1 MARGRRCR
9 WGGSRTGLLF
19 WLLASILPWSLH
31 ALDVDQL
38 KPSVLRVI
46 TSMGSGSAFV
56 VSSTDEG
63 CFLATNAHVVDGM
76 GTREVFLLRASTD
89 QTKVEAYKAE
99 IIWSNVHEDL
109 AILKAPALKAEPLV
123 LSNYPPKQVEEVY
136 SFGFPGVAD
145 DEKAQRELFRI
156 ILQSFVAGLFSQV
169 IDDPKVS
176 ATGLAEVSVSKGGV
190 RRLVK
195 GKWEARSPGP
205 DFLII
210 EHDVN
215 ITSGN
220 SGGPLL
226 NQCAQVVGINTQR
239 VFDPQ
244 MPVDVVRKSAH
255 TSILITAL
263 RSKGLPFMEA
273 KSPCSSPG
281 SSVQPAATVTP
292 VPIHGST
299 PSAAGTPAKPDP
311 PAASSAPLGP
321 ERSSRSSA
329 PPAGILL
336 LVVVV
341 LLLAAAAIG
350 LAVVAIVRRPAVIRE
365 TYTQFIRRGGAANQP
380 PLERSAGQPSPSLAH
395 ELRVQLDGLDPEA
408 APPGKLFIPLTLA
421 PGAGKIFLGR
431 KRSAVHFHLGN
442 SSISGQHAAVWC
454 DDQGRV
460 WVEDRNSSNGTMV
473 NGRHLAP
480 FVATTLNNGDVLRLG
495 DVALTLKVAYS
506 SDAHKL
512 Q

>member
-1 MARGRRCR
+1 MLRGGLCR
-9 WGGSRTGLLF
+9 GGNCTRLLLC
-19 WLLASILPWSLH
+19 LLASILTEPLH
-31 ALDVDQL
+31 ALDVDKL

-56 VSSTDEG
+56 VSSTDQG
-63 CFLATNAHVVDGM
+63 CFLATNAHVVDGT
-76 GTREVFLLRASTD
+76 GTREVFLLRASAD

-109 AILKAPALKAEPLV
+109 AILKATALKAEPLV

-226 NQCAQVVGINTQR
+226 NQCGEVVGINTQR

-244 MPVDVVRKSAH
+244 MPVDVVRKSSH

-263 RSKGLPFMEA
+263 RSKGLPFIEA

-281 SSVQPAATVTP
+281 SSAQPVATVTP

-299 PSAAGTPAKPDP
+299 PSATSTPAQPDP
-311 PAASSAPLGP
+311 PAASSAPPGP
-321 ERSSRSSA
+321 EPSSRSSA

-341 LLLAAAAIG
+341 LLLTAAAIG
-350 LAVVAIVRRPAVIRE
+350 LAIVAVVRRPAVIRE
-365 TYTQFIRRGGAANQP
+365 TYTQFIRRSGPSNQP
-380 PLERSAGQPSPSLAH
+380 PLDQSAGPLGPSVAQAF
-395 ELRVQLDGLDPEA
+395 RVQFEGSDPEA
-408 APPGKLFIPLTLA
+408 AAPGRLSMPVALT
-421 PGAGKIFLGR
+421 PGAGKIILGR
-431 KRSAVHFHLGN
+431 KRSAVHFHLSN
-442 SSISGQHAAVWC
+442 SSISGQHAALWC
-454 DDQGRV
+454 DDQGRI
-460 WVEDRNSSNGTMV
+460 WVEDRNSSNGTIV
-473 NGRHLAP
+473 NGRRLTP
-480 FVATTLNNGDVLRLG
+480 FVAVALNNGDLLRLG
-495 DVALTLKVAYS
+495 DVSLTLKRA
-506 SDAHKL
+506 
-512 Q
+512 